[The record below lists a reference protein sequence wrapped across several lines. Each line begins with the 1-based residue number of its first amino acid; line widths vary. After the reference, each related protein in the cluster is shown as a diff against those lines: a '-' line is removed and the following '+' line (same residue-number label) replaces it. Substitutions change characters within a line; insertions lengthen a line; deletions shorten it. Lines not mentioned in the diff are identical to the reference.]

1 MNEALAIDRIVRS
14 RRKTVALLVTPEGR
28 LEIRAPQRLP
38 REQIDAIVAE
48 KSAWIR
54 KNIERAQRTTAASP
68 AREIMDGSRIWF
80 LGCTYPL
87 YLVEKSAARVHFSSE
102 FTMRRDA
109 LPKAAAL
116 LSAWYKNQA
125 RNILTE
131 RTELYARQFGL
142 KYRSLRIT
150 SARTRWGSCSRLDAL
165 SFTWRLV
172 MAPLEIIDYIVVHE
186 LAHVI
191 EKNHSRAFWTQVE
204 RMLPDYRTRRKWIKT
219 NSRLLDLSID
229 ANELLIR

>member
-1 MNEALAIDRIVRS
+1 MSDALTIDRIVRS

-38 REQIDAIVAE
+38 RQQIDEIVAE
-48 KSAWIR
+48 KSVWIR
-54 KNIERAQRTTAASP
+54 KNMERARRAAEASP
-68 AREIMDGSRIWF
+68 AREIMSGSRFWF
-80 LGCTYPL
+80 LGCIYPL
-87 YLVEKSAARVHFSSE
+87 QLVEKTPARVHLSSE
-102 FTMRRDA
+102 FTMQRDA

-116 LSAWYKNQA
+116 LTGWYKNQA
-125 RNILTE
+125 RQILTE
-131 RTELYARQFGL
+131 RTEYYARLFGL

-172 MAPLEIIDYIVVHE
+172 MAPLGIIDYIVVHE
-186 LAHVI
+186 LAHIV

-204 RMLPDYRTRRKWIKT
+204 RMLPDYRPRRKWLKT
-219 NSRLLDLSID
+219 NGRLLDLSID
-229 ANELLIR
+229 ANESLLR